1 MLTLLLL
8 FATGLLAGTVDAI
21 AGGGGLISL
30 PVLLCMGLPPHL
42 AFGTNKLQ
50 GTLGT
55 LVAARRYHRA
65 GWITLNKTH
74 RLGLLMAFVGGLL
87 GSVLTQ
93 LLSPVVLKAIV
104 PVLLLF
110 IFLYTVLTPQ
120 MGAKDRL
127 PRLSEVWFYPLVGFL
142 LGFYDGFFGPGTGSL
157 WVFLLTFFLG
167 YHLIKATG
175 YTKLFNLTSSLS
187 ASLCFALGGNIDY
200 RIALVMVLG
209 QLIGGRLGAG
219 LALKQGVKLIRPL
232 FLGVIF
238 CTIVSM
244 MVRDKR
250 DSLIALHYAA
260 HHLLLAACV
269 MILLMSAT
277 TMLVFRRL
285 RREPLQEIASAEGS
299 HS

>member
-1 MLTLLLL
+1 MLILLL

-65 GWITLNKTH
+65 GWISLNKAKT
-74 RLGLLMAFVGGLL
+74 LGLVMAALGGLL

-93 LLSPVVLKAIV
+93 LLSPAILKAIV
-104 PVLLLF
+104 PVLLLL
-110 IFLYTVLTPQ
+110 IFLYTVLTPK
-120 MGAKDRL
+120 MGHKESA
-127 PRLSEVWFYPLVGFL
+127 PRLSESWFYPIAGL
-142 LGFYDGFFGPGTGSL
+142 LFGFYDGFFGPGTGSL
-157 WVFLLTFFLG
+157 WVFILTFFLG

-187 ASLCFALGGNIDY
+187 ASLCFAIGGNIDY

-209 QLIGGRLGAG
+209 QMLGARLGAG
-219 LALKQGVKLIRPL
+219 LALKQGAKLIRPL
-232 FLGVIF
+232 FLGVILL
-238 CTIVSM
+238 TIVSM
-244 MVRDKR
+244 IVRDKR
-250 DSLIALHYAA
+250 DSLIAWHFAA
-260 HHLLLAACV
+260 HHL
-269 MILLMSAT
+269 ILSVCLM
-277 TMLVFRRL
+277 MLVVVMALVVVVRRFRP
-285 RREPLQEIASAEGS
+285 EQLQDLVSAEGQGS
-299 HS
+299 

>member
-1 MLTLLLL
+1 MLTLFLL

-42 AFGTNKLQ
+42 AFGTNKVQ

-65 GWITLNKTH
+65 GWITLNKA
-74 RLGLLMAFVGGLL
+74 RSIGLLMAGAGGLL

-93 LLSPVVLKAIV
+93 LLSPAVLKAIV
-104 PVLLLF
+104 PVLLLL
-110 IFLYTVLTPQ
+110 IFLYTVFSPR
-120 MGAKDRL
+120 MGTQDRP
-127 PRLSEVWFYPLVGFL
+127 PRLSAAWFYPLGGLL

-157 WVFLLTFFLG
+157 WVFLLTFFMG

-175 YTKLFNLTSSLS
+175 YTKLFNVTSSVS

-209 QLIGGRLGAG
+209 QIIGGRLGAG
-219 LALKQGVKLIRPL
+219 LALKQGVALIRPL
-232 FLGVIF
+232 FLGVVF
-238 CTIVSM
+238 LTIVSM
-244 MVRDKR
+244 IVRDKR
-250 DSLIALHYAA
+250 DSLIAWHYAV
-260 HHLLLAACV
+260 HHFILAGCLILLLV
-269 MILLMSAT
+269 GMVFI
-277 TMLVFRRL
+277 FRRL
-285 RREPLQEIASAEGS
+285 RQAPLQAMASVEGS
-299 HS
+299 GS

>member
-65 GWITLNKTH
+65 GWITLNKA
-74 RLGLLMAFVGGLL
+74 RSVGLVMAGVGGLL

-93 LLSPVVLKAIV
+93 LLSPAVLKAIV
-104 PVLLLF
+104 PVLLLL
-110 IFLYTVLTPQ
+110 IFLYTVLTPH
-120 MGAKDRL
+120 MGTKDRA
-127 PRLSEVWFYPLVGFL
+127 PRLSEAWLYPLVGLL

-187 ASLCFALGGNIDY
+187 ASLCFAVGGNIDY

-232 FLGVIF
+232 FLAVIF

-244 MVRDKR
+244 IVRDKR
-250 DSLIALHYAA
+250 DSVIAWHYAA
-260 HHLLLAACV
+260 HHIFLAACL
-269 MILLMSAT
+269 ILLVV
-277 TMLVFRRL
+277 TMAAMLMLRRL
-285 RREPLQEIASAEGS
+285 RPEALQDMVSAEGS
-299 HS
+299 RS

>member
-65 GWITLNKTH
+65 GWISLNKA
-74 RLGLLMAFVGGLL
+74 RSFGLFMAGMGGLL

-93 LLSPVVLKAIV
+93 LLSPAVLKAIV
-104 PVLLLF
+104 PVLLLL
-110 IFLYTVLTPQ
+110 IFLYTVLTPK
-120 MGAKDRL
+120 MGAQDRT
-127 PRLSEVWFYPLVGFL
+127 PRLSENWFYPLGGLL

-157 WVFLLTFFLG
+157 WVFLLTFFMG

-175 YTKLFNLTSSLS
+175 YTKLFNVTSSLS
-187 ASLCFALGGNIDY
+187 ASLCFAVGGNIDY

-209 QLIGGRLGAG
+209 QIIGGRLGAG
-219 LALKQGVKLIRPL
+219 LALKKGVTLIRPL

-238 CTIVSM
+238 LTIVSM
-244 MVRDKR
+244 IVRDKR
-250 DSLIALHYAA
+250 DSLIAWHFAA
-260 HHLLLAACV
+260 HHFILAGCLILLLTS
-269 MILLMSAT
+269 LMFI
-277 TMLVFRRL
+277 FRRL
-285 RREPLQEIASAEGS
+285 RQEPLEDMVSAEGS
-299 HS
+299 SS